1 MKKLG
6 LLLASILILI
16 ATVAI
21 VVSLGLVFD
30 DSAPSS
36 PNPTIAGQVPAAP
49 SSVEGVFVLPED
61 GPEALIEEL
70 DAARSSISI
79 EVYLLTDDSVLSA
92 LFRARDRGVTVR
104 VLLEEDPYGGSN
116 QQPEIFDTLTEGGI
130 QVRWNS
136 AATRFS
142 HVKLIVIDQQVAMIM
157 NLNLTYS
164 ALTKNR
170 ELAVITTDPA
180 QVEHASRIFESDWQ
194 GKDGEI
200 PGPLTL
206 SPDTSRETI
215 IGLIDTAQE
224 ALDIYAEVITD
235 REFVAAVQR
244 AIDRGVRVRIVMTQ
258 SYGQDLLTEP
268 VGDLAR
274 YGAELHTLARPYI
287 HAKLLLVDGAS
298 AFIGSQNYTST
309 SLDLNREVGII
320 ISSPSNIERVQR
332 VFDKDFSMGIPLG
345 PGSMSIMFE
354 APFP

>member
-6 LLLASILILI
+6 LLLASILILL
-16 ATVAI
+16 ATAAI

-30 DSAPSS
+30 DQSPTGPS
-36 PNPTIAGQVPAAP
+36 PTIAGQVPAAP

-61 GPEALIEEL
+61 GPEPLIEEL
-70 DAARSSISI
+70 DAAQTSISI

-130 QVRWNS
+130 QVRWNT
-136 AATRFS
+136 AASRFS
-142 HVKLIVIDQQVAMIM
+142 HVKLIVIDQQVALIM

-164 ALTKNR
+164 ALTRNR
-170 ELAVITTDPA
+170 ELAVITTDPD
-180 QVEHASRIFESDWQ
+180 QVDHASRIFERDWQ
-194 GKDGEI
+194 GEDGAI

-215 IGLIDTAQE
+215 IGLIDSGQE
-224 ALDIYAEVITD
+224 TLEIYAEVITD
-235 REFVAAVQR
+235 TEFIAAVQA
-244 AIDRGVRVRIVMTQ
+244 AIDRGVRVRIIMTQ

-268 VGDLAR
+268 VGELAR
-274 YGAELHTLARPYI
+274 YGAELHTLASPYI
-287 HAKLLLVDGAS
+287 HAKLLLVDGAH

-309 SLDLNREVGII
+309 SMDQNREVGVT
-320 ISSPSNIERVQR
+320 ISGPSNIERLQR
-332 VFDKDFSMGIPLG
+332 VFDKDFAMGIPAMIE
-345 PGSMSIMFE
+345 S
-354 APFP
+354 